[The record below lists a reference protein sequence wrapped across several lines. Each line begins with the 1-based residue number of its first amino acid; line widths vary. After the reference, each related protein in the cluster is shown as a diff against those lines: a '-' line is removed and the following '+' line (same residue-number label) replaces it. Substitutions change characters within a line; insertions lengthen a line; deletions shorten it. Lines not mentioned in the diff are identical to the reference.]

1 MRSNSALQPIFP
13 SLLSWFVS
21 LSVVLLLSA
30 CGGGESGG
38 GGPDNVDGSGGGNA
52 GGGGQSD
59 NNQAPVAVAG
69 FSLATSSNTHTVTF
83 DGSNSYDSHGSIR
96 SYFWQQVSGPDV
108 AIINS
113 TFDVASFEYPL
124 VDASTTFEFSLTVT
138 DDDGL
143 EDRETFTL
151 SLEPLLDGYT
161 NLVGPVSIGYVE
173 TPNYAESVLVKG
185 DYAYVAD
192 TESGV
197 QIIDISQPRSP
208 QVVAFFDTARPVLDV
223 AVSDDGKTLFIV
235 DERNLYSIDI
245 TTPATPQVIQ
255 SVDDDRFGGK
265 TLYLEGSRLYISR
278 YDGLPIIDV
287 TDPADMTL
295 IGNNDLSEA
304 ASAND
309 IHVVGGIV
317 YLVNDGLKILDARNP
332 SNITLLGS
340 MDTEANGLFL
350 VNDIAFIAAGEDGVR
365 AINVADPASLI
376 EVNTFGPDHGLVA
389 QREAD
394 SIFVHDNIAYVGA
407 KGTVQV
413 WDVQDLAKPE
423 LLGQTISRT
432 RTDSL
437 VVQDKLAYV
446 VGYSGLEV
454 IDIHDPIS
462 LMSQDNFIREV
473 DSISEEAIADD
484 AIILTAN
491 GGFDVFNREDTKYKP
506 FPEWMIGT
514 VTDDRIYGV
523 SGWSCCGSAQLTLLD
538 ATNPNN
544 LNELSTTALPAT
556 NANAAN
562 IFYNFSVS
570 GGDNLWISYTNGH
583 AHRVDVSNTLNPV
596 AEHINL
602 AQYGYNNIVGF
613 KGDLI
618 YAGAADGA
626 LAVVDISDHNN
637 IVELSRTSINEDH
650 YAAPDQ
656 TIVDGDM
663 LYVTTSFAF
672 HVYDMQTPTDPVWL
686 YSIPTYLTNRMVK
699 QGDLIFIAL
708 GQSGSGSAA
717 VIDVSIPAS
726 PAVTYLETG
735 TKTVQSVF
743 INQDTVIFQG
753 YDAAATR
760 VYDFT
765 PYIIE

>member
-1 MRSNSALQPIFP
+1 MRSNSALQPIP
-13 SLLSWFVS
+13 LPLLSRVVS
-21 LSVVLLLSA
+21 LFIILLLSA
-30 CGGGESGG
+30 CGGGGSGG
-38 GGPDNVDGSGGGNA
+38 DPDSVDGSGGGND
-52 GGGGQSD
+52 GGGGQSG
-59 NNQAPVAVAG
+59 NNQVPVAVTG
-69 FSLATSSNTHTVTF
+69 FSLTTSSNNHTVTF
-83 DGSNSYDSHGSIR
+83 DGSNSYDSDGSIS
-96 SYFWQQVSGPDV
+96 SYLWQQVSGPDV

-151 SLEPLLDGYT
+151 SLEPLLDGST

-173 TPNYAESVLVKG
+173 TPDYAENVLVKG

-197 QIIDISQPRSP
+197 QIIDISHPRSP
-208 QVVAFFDTARPVLDV
+208 QVVAFFDTAYPALDV

-265 TLYLEGSRLYISR
+265 TIYLEGSRLYISR
-278 YDGLPIIDV
+278 YDGLSIIDV
-287 TDPADMTL
+287 TDPSAMIL
-295 IGNNDLSEA
+295 IGNNELYEIA
-304 ASAND
+304 NAND

-340 MDTEANGLFL
+340 MDTEANGLSL
-350 VNDIAFIAAGEDGVR
+350 VADIAFIAAGEDGVR

-376 EVNTFGPDHGLVA
+376 EVNTFGPDHHLVA

-413 WDVQDLAKPE
+413 WDVQDLANPE
-423 LLGQTISRT
+423 FLGQTISRT

-462 LMSQDNFIREV
+462 LISQDNFIREV

-484 AIILTAN
+484 AIILTVN
-491 GGFDVFNREDTKYKP
+491 GGFDVFAREDTKHKA
-506 FPEWMIGT
+506 FPGWTIGT
-514 VTDDRIYGV
+514 VADKRIYGI
-523 SGWSCCGSAQLTLLD
+523 SGESAVGSAQLTILD
-538 ATNPNN
+538 ASDPNN

-556 NANAAN
+556 GAFANNQFFNFAA
-562 IFYNFSVS
+562 V
-570 GGDNLWISYTNGH
+570 DNDQLLASYTNGH
-583 AHRVDVSNTLNPV
+583 AHLVDISNTSNPI

-602 AQYGYNNIVGF
+602 AQYGYPGIVGF
-613 KGDLI
+613 RGDII
-618 YAGAADGA
+618 YAVASDDS
-626 LAVVDISDHNN
+626 LAVVDIADRNN
-637 IVELSRTSINEDH
+637 VTELSRTTINEEF
-650 YAAPDQ
+650 YMSPLF
-656 TIVDGDM
+656 TIVDGDI
-663 LYVTTSFAF
+663 LYVTTTFAF
-672 HVYDMQTPTDPVWL
+672 HVYDMQTPTNPVWL
-686 YSIPTYLTNRMVK
+686 NTIPLDRTNRMVK

-708 GQSGSGSAA
+708 GQSGSGSAV
-717 VIDVSIPAS
+717 VIDVAIPAS